1 MYRSLTAPSL
11 SPLQKTCWAVALA
24 VIVATLSLL
33 SSRHGIRNDT
43 NTSLQDTPRH
53 GIRNDTDTS
62 LHDALTAATTTP
74 ETDNAVHVVFA
85 STDGMV
91 QGVEASI
98 RSIQAHASGPVHFHY
113 IGDAP
118 LSSMPDVKFYSLAKT
133 SKKYQ
138 LQDFVCLGDRRDGQN
153 AINTMHANFA
163 RFVLDELL
171 PRSVKKAMYLDVDT
185 AVFCDVHRLINGVLN
200 DDDNDDDG
208 GEDTSREGDAVDRPI
223 IAAVPRN
230 HIYGLTREGEAKYGK
245 VSPSFNAGAY
255 IVHLERWRDRAMG
268 AYIRNIALANNK
280 EHWYFLG
287 SQPPLNIAIGPH
299 FEWLSRG
306 WNVKAKRVK
315 SGFKTKAGEDVCLV
329 HWTGP
334 IKPWQT
340 SDEKSVELLDVWK
353 RYGKRSSKEKIKAS
367 KRGTHEA

>member
-1 MYRSLTAPSL
+1 MYRYLTAASL
-11 SPLQKTCWAVALA
+11 SPLQKTCWSVALA

-43 NTSLQDTPRH
+43 
-53 GIRNDTDTS
+53 DTS
-62 LHDALTAATTTP
+62 LHDASTAATITP
-74 ETDNAVHVVFA
+74 GTDNANAVHVVFA
-85 STDGMV
+85 STDDMV

-98 RSIQAHASGPVHFHY
+98 RSIQTHASGPVHFHY
-113 IGDAP
+113 IGDTP

-133 SKKYQ
+133 SKEYQ

-171 PRSVKKAMYLDVDT
+171 PRSVEKAMYLDVDT
-185 AVFCDVHRLINGVLN
+185 AVFCDVNRLINGVLN
-200 DDDNDDDG
+200 DDDHDDG
-208 GEDTSREGDAVDRPI
+208 GEDTSREGDVIDRPI
-223 IAAVPRN
+223 IAAVPRD
-230 HIYGLTREGEAKYGK
+230 HIYGLTRKGEAKYGK

-268 AYIRNIALANNK
+268 SYIRNITLANNK

-334 IKPWQT
+334 VKPWQT

-353 RYGKRSSKEKIKAS
+353 RYGNRSSKEKRKAS
-367 KRGTHEA
+367 KRGTRVK